1 MPDASAVLTGFKCI
15 FILPLRFTVAT
26 SVGRLDLI
34 ICQSRLM
41 LGGDWCYMR
50 NVARVAS
57 EGTRLSENR
66 QTIKQGGGQEG
77 AFEKER
83 EAI

>member
-1 MPDASAVLTGFKCI
+1 
-15 FILPLRFTVAT
+15 
-26 SVGRLDLI
+26 
-34 ICQSRLM
+34 
-41 LGGDWCYMR
+41 MR

-77 AFEKER
+77 AFEKEI
-83 EAI
+83 EARCFLTNILKMHVWRTESADLPPSHLF

>member
-1 MPDASAVLTGFKCI
+1 
-15 FILPLRFTVAT
+15 
-26 SVGRLDLI
+26 
-34 ICQSRLM
+34 
-41 LGGDWCYMR
+41 MR

-77 AFEKER
+77 AFEKEI
-83 EAI
+83 EARCFLTNI